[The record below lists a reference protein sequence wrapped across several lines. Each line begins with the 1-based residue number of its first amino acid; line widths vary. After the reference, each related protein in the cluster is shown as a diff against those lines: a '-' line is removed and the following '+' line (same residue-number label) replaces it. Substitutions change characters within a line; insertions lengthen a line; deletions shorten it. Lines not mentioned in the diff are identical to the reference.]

1 MVPDNFPSAIAGPN
15 PEQCFFLQLSSY
27 YAGLT
32 CNGVGIQTAA
42 KSENMQLI
50 QLGNLLQEVL
60 AVRPQA
66 GVQHRLSSA
75 QLEVKDAL

>member
-1 MVPDNFPSAIAGPN
+1 MAYIH
-15 PEQCFFLQLSSY
+15 LWTSY
-27 YAGLT
+27 CAELT
-32 CNGVGIQTAA
+32 CDGVGIQTAA

-50 QLGNLLQEVL
+50 QLGDFLQKVL

-66 GVQHRLSSA
+66 GVQHRFTPA